1 MSPTFRMNNCLLSE
15 SSTKGTV
22 SSVLLPA
29 EAHPRETEAK
39 VEGIVN
45 VIDIAFFFKCYSYSL
60 AIFCL

>member
-45 VIDIAFFFKCYSYSL
+45 VIDITFF
-60 AIFCL
+60 